1 MLRSFRLPLSLT
13 GAAALALA
21 SSPIQP
27 FVAQEDGSA
36 DDLGVMEINLKD
48 VVQFNWGFQG
58 ALQGAGTPNQAGI
71 GAFLPIAVGENSVW
85 FIDALANA
93 NFSDYDG
100 YSSIINTEV
109 AGTTISTSSRLGY
122 RWLNGDRSW
131 MYGLNG
137 GYDSRPMN
145 SGDVDTNVNVFDKRD
160 VFFSQVAAGLE
171 AVSDTWNFN
180 AYTLI
185 PVGDTEQRL
194 NSRYLGGALDTYG
207 LNVGYFITSDLN
219 ASVGYYYQ
227 SGDLGEADGSG
238 VQVELD
244 YQIADG
250 LTTGINVSYDE
261 AFETRV
267 SGNIEYRFGSNS
279 SASIREKKAWEAPT
293 IKALSEAVKHRNIR
307 VHDAEDTKKCKLFD
321 PHNGHQ
327 LTSAP
332 HSSHIEFIAAP
343 EIRGIP
349 RFVEFH
355 CTDPAAPNA
364 TPGGWE
370 RV

>member
-1 MLRSFRLPLSLT
+1 MERSLRLSLSLT

-21 SSPIQP
+21 NSPIQP
-27 FVAQEDGSA
+27 VAAQDDDGSA
-36 DDLGVMEINLKD
+36 ADLGVMEINLKD
-48 VVQFNWGFQG
+48 AVRFNWGFQG

-71 GAFLPIAVGENSVW
+71 GAFLPIAVGENSV
-85 FIDALANA
+85 FFADVLLNA
-93 NFSDYDG
+93 NFADYDG

-109 AGTTISTSSRLGY
+109 AGTTISTSTRLGY

-145 SGDVDTNVNVFDKRD
+145 TGNADSGVTLYNKESA
-160 VFFSQVAAGLE
+160 FFQQIAAGLE

-180 AYTLI
+180 AYALI

-194 NSRYLGGALDTYG
+194 NVRYLGGALDTYG
-207 LNVGYFITSDLN
+207 LDVGYFITPAMN

-227 SGDLGEADGSG
+227 QGDLDDADGSG

-250 LTTGINVSYDE
+250 LTAGINVSYDE

-279 SASIREKKAWEAPT
+279 SAAETKKKTWQKPT
-293 IKALSEAVKHRNIR
+293 IQALSESVKNRNIR
-307 VHDAEDTKKCKLFD
+307 VHDGADPDAKCNAD
-321 PHNGHQ
+321 RWWPNGVPISIHY
-327 LTSAP
+327 P
-332 HSSHIEFIAAP
+332 VV
-343 EIRGIP
+343 G
-349 RFVEFH
+349 H
-355 CTDPAAPNA
+355 CNPGAPNA
-364 TPGGWE
+364 TPDGWE
-370 RV
+370 PY